1 MRIVLTRQP
10 AQAGHIEAGL
20 EQLGYHIDFLP
31 LTDFQLP
38 QHTATLDAMV
48 EGLHNGIWQRVLLT
62 SPNTIRALIARGWDP
77 AHTETRTAIAVTGPG
92 TARVLYD
99 YGAQHTP
106 WMPQHDASA
115 AGILNQFPPGPGTIA
130 LPQGAAAGSAMRT
143 GLNQLGWCVTH
154 TVAYQTV
161 DYPADP
167 ARALLPAHSDA
178 LKPEDLTDDDVVILT
193 APTAARRWAHI
204 QVPVRAVVAIGQPT
218 RRVAQQAAIEL
229 AATAASPDTAGL
241 AAAVDRL

>member
-1 MRIVLTRQP
+1 P

-38 QHTATLDAMV
+38 PHTGTLDAMV
-48 EGLHNGIWQRVLLT
+48 EGLHNGIWQRVLMT
-62 SPNTIRALIARGWDP
+62 SPNTIRALIARGLGSSLP
-77 AHTETRTAIAVTGPG
+77 ETGNAITVIGAGS
-92 TARVLYD
+92 ARVLYD
-99 YGAQHTP
+99 YGAQHSP
-106 WMPQHDASA
+106 WMPQDDASA

-143 GLNQLGWCVTH
+143 GLSQLGWCVTH

-167 ARALLPAHSDA
+167 ARAL
-178 LKPEDLTDDDVVILT
+178 
-193 APTAARRWAHI
+193 
-204 QVPVRAVVAIGQPT
+204 
-218 RRVAQQAAIEL
+218 
-229 AATAASPDTAGL
+229 
-241 AAAVDRL
+241 